1 MLLELSCEYF
11 KLKADKNVCMLYLD
25 LDIDTFSSVCKTY
38 LNDIFT
44 FQLQVKQNLLI
55 VMLKLFI
62 I

>member
-38 LNDIFT
+38 
-44 FQLQVKQNLLI
+44 
-55 VMLKLFI
+55 
-62 I
+62 